1 MLRNFGLDRKNAID
15 GSIVAVCPELCAR
28 LRIDQLHGHAYL
40 IARALYAPLQESRNS
55 KLLCYVR
62 YILRMARV
70 LRGGCSRDYLQV
82 VDSCQ
87 TREDLVL
94 SSRGEVRVARV
105 RAQVVEWEH
114 GDGFPRR
121 RSRSAGFFS
130 RHCITIA
137 ATGAGMLARRFAT
150 GSGTSVTCAARI
162 CCIVAP
168 TNGGRPVS
176 ISYATT
182 PSA

>member
-15 GSIVAVCPELCAR
+15 GTVVAVSPELCAR
-28 LRIDQLHGHAYL
+28 VRVDQLHCHAHL

-70 LRGGCSRDYLQV
+70 LRGGCSRDHLQV

-114 GDGFPRR
+114 GYGFPGRRSGAGRAASDVVGDAGRCMAVMPVAVAGNTRDEHDRRNRR
-121 RSRSAGFFS
+121 RQRW
-130 RHCITIA
+130 R
-137 ATGAGMLARRFAT
+137 
-150 GSGTSVTCAARI
+150 
-162 CCIVAP
+162 
-168 TNGGRPVS
+168 
-176 ISYATT
+176 
-182 PSA
+182 